1 MYHSFA
7 SWTRGSAKGEAR
19 MRRSMLAAFLI
30 IEALLYG
37 SFLFLDLQTDVD
49 TTWLKFVSILIIAVM
64 SMLAKNK
71 VFTAA
76 LCLTAAADVFLL
88 VLNRWYILGIFI
100 FIVVQ
105 LLYSISLDSRKTF
118 YCQLIL
124 IFASVTLLL
133 ITQNIDALAIGYIM
147 VFLINLL
154 RAGLQYWQKRDKQ
167 ALLFFSG
174 LLLFFC
180 CDLCVGY
187 YQIGSG
193 SLWHFARIAM
203 WGFYLPGQ
211 ILILLSDLLFQGDHI

>member
-180 CDLCVGY
+180 C
-187 YQIGSG
+187 QIIQSC
-193 SLWHFARIAM
+193 L
-203 WGFYLPGQ
+203 Q
-211 ILILLSDLLFQGDHI
+211 

>member
-1 MYHSFA
+1 
-7 SWTRGSAKGEAR
+7 

-37 SFLFLDLQTDVD
+37 SFLFLDLQTD
-49 TTWLKFVSILIIAVM
+49 TTWLKFASILIIAVM
-64 SMLAKNK
+64 SLLAKNK

-105 LLYSISLDSRKTF
+105 LLYSISLDSRKKF